1 MLLLVPA
8 CCQQKKRCIHFFHRL
23 TKRGYLFVL
32 KERTQNRS
40 YRFVNKAAKPTVKCW
55 IWNFCSAK
63 YLVLL
68 QSLRI
73 YFYSEGGRREGK
85 KKTPKNTNSSAFLK
99 HRFSPA
105 SACCIWGRSS
115 QQLRAAFSLCCML
128 SEGKQ
133 ASVLKKAQQQP
144 KTQPQQAAWLHLL
157 ILLLLFEG
165 KIKVIKSKPATLFQ
179 TCNPIYFAHVHTW
192 WKHT

>member
-40 YRFVNKAAKPTVKCW
+40 YRFVNKAAKPMVKCW

-85 KKTPKNTNSSAFLK
+85 KTKKHKFKCLPEAQIQPSLCLLHLRQIQPTVKGSFFSVLYALRGKAGLCAKKSSAATQNTAT
-99 HRFSPA
+99 A
-105 SACCIWGRSS
+105 SCLAPPFNFIIT
-115 QQLRAAFSLCCML
+115 F
-128 SEGKQ
+128 
-133 ASVLKKAQQQP
+133 
-144 KTQPQQAAWLHLL
+144 
-157 ILLLLFEG
+157 
-165 KIKVIKSKPATLFQ
+165 
-179 TCNPIYFAHVHTW
+179 
-192 WKHT
+192 